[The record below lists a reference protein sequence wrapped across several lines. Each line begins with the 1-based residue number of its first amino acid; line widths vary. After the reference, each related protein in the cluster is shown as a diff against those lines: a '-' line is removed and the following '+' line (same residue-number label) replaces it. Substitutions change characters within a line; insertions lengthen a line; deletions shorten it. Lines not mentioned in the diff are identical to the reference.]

1 MAGRSRTPWSEADL
15 ADIWRLYCE
24 GLTPKAIAEATGQRH
39 SRVQHAVV
47 NMRKGRRPV
56 PASVAGLEHL
66 SAYDRRRAR
75 DMALRAEIWRRHC
88 GGQSHAVIA
97 SELREAGLMNQ
108 HALKVVTSLI
118 KRMRDGAL
126 TVPREVSDLMAPK
139 LRRRAPVR
147 AQGGGADVVRR
158 LGRADRAHLD
168 ALLAAEP
175 EREVREARQA
185 ALAAALARLG
195 LAT

>member
-1 MAGRSRTPWSEADL
+1 MAGRSRTPWSEVDL
-15 ADIWRLYCE
+15 ADVWRLYCE
-24 GLTPKAIAEATGQRH
+24 GLSPKAIAEATGQRH
-39 SRVQHAVV
+39 ARVQHALV

-56 PASVAGLEHL
+56 PASVAGLTNL

-97 SELREAGLMNQ
+97 SELREAGMMNQ

-139 LRRRAPVR
+139 LRRRAQVR
-147 AQGGGADVVRR
+147 AQGEAPAVRR

-195 LAT
+195 LAA